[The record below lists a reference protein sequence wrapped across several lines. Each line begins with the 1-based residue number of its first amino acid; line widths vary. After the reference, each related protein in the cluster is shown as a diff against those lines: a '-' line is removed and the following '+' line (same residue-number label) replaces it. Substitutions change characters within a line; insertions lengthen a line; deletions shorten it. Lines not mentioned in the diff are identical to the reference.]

1 MVVCVC
7 WALCVPVWAQAPSD
21 DAASET
27 VFEIDIPAGNAADA
41 LNRLA
46 EQTGA
51 ILLFP
56 YDLAEARQ
64 ANAVVGRYTLL
75 QALSALLKD
84 SGLSG
89 GLSDRRVIQIVVD
102 EMSTTTKETS
112 RGGEQA
118 MNATKKAGLIAIITG
133 ALSALANAQESTV
146 GETEIQTSVV
156 IGKVTDARTG
166 ANLKG
171 AKVTF
176 EETGQWVSTN
186 DLGEFRLSNIP
197 MGNAT
202 LTVSYLG
209 YAEQSDSIS
218 VRDESV
224 THSFSLRGG
233 SEIEEIV
240 VFGQRSAR
248 TIALNQER
256 TAANSTTVLS
266 SDVLGQFAGTTI
278 SEALRRAPGISFEV
292 DPNTGDG
299 ANVIVRGL
307 EPDLNQV
314 QLNGVRLPDTSGIGR
329 SPDLSGILT
338 ESIESV
344 TVNKTL
350 LPSHDSNGAG
360 GLIEIETKSPL
371 DRPTR
376 YASIGVEQGGLTNEQ
391 RDDLLISGTLSGI
404 FGSDRNWGAS
414 VSVQYRD
421 RESINVNYALPVF
434 DFGPYLPAGA
444 RRALDIDA
452 FEVFPFEDG
461 NIDLL
466 YPDDV
471 AANESTTRDENLSIT
486 VTAQRQ
492 VGEHTNL
499 RFDYTRSD
507 IAAEDFSTDIEFQP
521 ISLYR
526 EIPIDSLGGEER
538 FVLVTGDVVA
548 ALPGV
553 NFRSNRGATYVPER
567 KSATDTFSFRGETIS
582 NRWSFDY
589 GVGLST
595 GNSESSDS
603 FSLAV
608 ASPITRDFDQTL
620 LADDILTNL
629 TDDGRIVSIF
639 RPLAPNDEAFPLPG
653 FTADGFAFFS
663 DPSLTELQ
671 ELRVLG
677 GVDGSNERLTFNGSA
692 RRDLD
697 GANLRY
703 VEFGLFYEDAD
714 FDSIP
719 SAGIL
724 LNREAPSG
732 TDLFLSDIGI
742 GFETGLLTT
751 VGATSDV
758 GALSESDVLSFIRQ
772 SDALVSNGSLVEEVV
787 SAPLSADQ
795 RLINSEDELSGYFE
809 SRVDFGRLEVIG
821 GLRVS
826 RVAVETDFL
835 SEVSIVDEFGIPVDT
850 TADRFTQVLSG
861 TATQTDFLPRV
872 LANFRWSDN
881 VVVRLG
887 YFSTVAR
894 PRVQNLVSSAFI
906 LLDLREQYGPSGN
919 QPILRLSRGNPELEP
934 AETDNFDVSI
944 EYFDSAAGAV
954 KLAAFYK
961 TTKNPL
967 ERAFE
972 TLEGNAV
979 QDFEL
984 PNLPELQNLP
994 GNIFLLSSQVVNSN
1008 KSADIWG
1015 FEVSAERQFVG
1026 FPSWA
1031 SGFGAYVNYT
1041 YTDSSRDIT
1050 TSRFDAAAGE
1060 VVEVVLRDVAF
1071 DGSPKHSGTAAITY
1085 SKYGI
1090 DASLAYSIQDRRLS
1104 RFAANGLSDYE
1115 EEISTLDFR
1124 AEYWT
1129 DMFGANMRF
1138 FVEGN
1143 DILRSENEAFIQS
1156 SIGGQGSA
1164 AKYFNG
1170 GRFFGGRSINI
1181 GVTSTFQ

>member
-1 MVVCVC
+1 MFNIPQQRADL
-7 WALCVPVWAQAPSD
+7 ALMA
-21 DAASET
+21 
-27 VFEIDIPAGNAADA
+27 F
-41 LNRLA
+41 A
-46 EQTGA
+46 EQADLT
-51 ILLFP
+51 LLVP
-56 YDLAEARQ
+56 HELVREKP
-64 ANAVVGRYTLL
+64 ANALVGEYTLQEGIEVL
-75 QALSALLKD
+75 LAGTGLTPTFSNQFVLS
-84 SGLSG
+84 
-89 GLSDRRVIQIVVD
+89 I
-102 EMSTTTKETS
+102 STDETS
-112 RGGEQA
+112 AGEGDTVKV
-118 MNATKKAGLIAIITG
+118 TKKAGLVAVLAGVLSGGVNADEPTAADQEAATG
-133 ALSALANAQESTV
+133 
-146 GETEIQTSVV
+146 VV
-156 IGKVTDARTG
+156 TGKVIDARTG

-171 AKVTF
+171 AKVTI
-176 EETGQWVSTN
+176 EGTGQWVRTD
-186 DLGEFRLSNIP
+186 DLGEFRLANVP
-197 MGNAT
+197 MGVTT

-209 YAEQSDSIS
+209 YAEQSTEID
-218 VRDESV
+218 VRGES
-224 THSFSLRGG
+224 TAQDFLLRGG
-233 SEIEEIV
+233 SGIEEIV

-248 TIALNQER
+248 AIALNQER
-256 TAANSTTVLS
+256 TADNSATVLS

-299 ANVIVRGL
+299 ANVIIRGL

-314 QLNGVRLPDTSGIGR
+314 QLNGVRLPDTSGNGR

-344 TVNKTL
+344 TINKTL

-371 DRPTR
+371 DRPRR
-376 YASIGVEQGGLTNEQ
+376 YASLSVEQGGLANDQ
-391 RDDLLISGTLSGI
+391 REDLLVSGTLSGV
-404 FGSDRNWGAS
+404 FGFDEDWGLSA
-414 VSVQYRD
+414 SVQYRD
-421 RESINVNYALPVF
+421 RESTNVNYALPVF

-452 FEVFPFEDG
+452 FEVFPFENG
-461 NIDLL
+461 SIDLL

-492 VGEHTNL
+492 IGEHTSL
-499 RFDYTRSD
+499 RFDYTRSE
-507 IAAEDFSTDIEFQP
+507 IMAEDFSTDIEFRP

-538 FVLVTGDVVA
+538 FVLVTGDVA
-548 ALPGV
+548 ATLPGV
-553 NFRSNRGATYVPER
+553 NFRSNRGATYIPER
-567 KSATDTFSFRGETIS
+567 KSATDTFSLRGESIS
-582 NRWSFDY
+582 NNWTFDY
-589 GVGLST
+589 GIGLSK
-595 GNSESSDS
+595 GNSESSNS
-603 FSLAV
+603 YSLAA

-639 RPLAPNDEAFPLPG
+639 RPLAPNDDSFPLPG
-653 FTADGFAFFS
+653 FTADGFASFA

-677 GVDGSNERLTFNGSA
+677 GFDGANERLTLSGSA
-692 RRDLD
+692 RRDLE
-697 GANLRY
+697 GVSLRY
-703 VEFGLFYEDAD
+703 VELGFFYEDAD

-742 GFETGLLTT
+742 GFETGLLTA
-751 VGATSDV
+751 VGAASDV
-758 GALSESDVLSFIRQ
+758 GALGEDDVLRFIRQ
-772 SDALVSNGSLVEEVV
+772 SETLVSDAILIEEMV
-787 SAPLSADQ
+787 SEPLSPDQ
-795 RLINSEDELSGYFE
+795 RLINSEDELSGYLE
-809 SRVDFGRLEVIG
+809 SRVDFGRLEIIG
-821 GLRVS
+821 GVRVS
-826 RVAVETDFL
+826 RVEVETDFL
-835 SEVSIVDEFGIPVDT
+835 SEVNIVDEFGIPVDT
-850 TADRFTQVLSG
+850 TADRFTQILSG
-861 TATQTDFLPRV
+861 TATQTDYLPRF

-881 VVVRLG
+881 VLMRFG

-894 PRVQNLVSSAFI
+894 PRVRDLVSSAQI
-906 LLDLREQYGPSGN
+906 VLDLREQYGPGGD
-919 QPILRLSRGNPELEP
+919 QPILRISRGNPDLKP
-934 AETDNFDVSI
+934 AKTESFDISF
-944 EYFDSAAGAV
+944 EYFDDNAGAV
-954 KLAAFYK
+954 KVAAFYK
-961 TTKNPL
+961 TTDNPL
-967 ERAFE
+967 ERVSE
-972 TLEGNAV
+972 TLEGNEV

-984 PNLPELQNLP
+984 PDLPELRNLP
-994 GNIFLLSSQVVNSN
+994 DNVFLLSSQAVNSN
-1008 KSADIWG
+1008 NSADIWG
-1015 FEVSAERQFVG
+1015 FEFSAERQFVEL
-1026 FPSWA
+1026 PSWA

-1050 TSRFDAAAGE
+1050 TTRFDATVGE
-1060 VVEVVLRDVAF
+1060 VVEVVLKDVAF

-1085 SKYGI
+1085 NRNGI

-1124 AEYWT
+1124 GEYWT
-1129 DMFGANMRF
+1129 DVFGANMRF

-1143 DILRSENEAFIQS
+1143 DLLRDESEAFIRS
-1156 SIGGQGSA
+1156 SIGGEGGA

-1181 GVTSTFQ
+1181 GVMTTFQ